1 MTTSKKMFDL
11 SYLSDYRQTLHTS
24 LGTLIKQNQT
34 INIVPDNSGP
44 SQTNTPSRYVNRIR
58 ALNETIIA
66 KHIKIGP
73 DRPFGR
79 GTGYGSKG
87 ANPDSLPTESV
98 DITVG
103 AMGRRAKVLKDG
115 THVDPSIADAAR
127 FMISDITDVD
137 KNMGFCD
144 GPLGN
149 KAAQSAI
156 YGGADQVRFF
166 GYDGIQ
172 FSTGM
177 PQGHKGLKGGIS
189 TSMGGKISR
198 APKIVFSAGNTDGST
213 PVFGLP
219 GILSDDEVSVIQ
231 GLAKGEN
238 VEACIADLAVILDKL
253 QGALI
258 RLAIFQGIFANILG
272 ITVPPGIQPHHAAAA
287 GPMVNE
293 TFNKFI
299 DSVIQLRLDK
309 VFWNNTYCSVGSP
322 KRLASTNV
330 FTS

>member
-1 MTTSKKMFDL
+1 MSDTKKMYDL
-11 SYLSDYRQTLHTS
+11 GHLSQWRQDLYKS
-24 LGTLIKQNQT
+24 LETLIKQNQT

-58 ALNETIIA
+58 ALNETIMGP
-66 KHIKIGP
+66 IKVGP

-87 ANPDSLPTESV
+87 ANPDSLPTQAV
-98 DITVG
+98 DISVG
-103 AMGRRAKVLKDG
+103 AMRRSSKVLKDG

-127 FMISDITDVD
+127 FTISDVTDVD

-149 KAAQSAI
+149 KKAQSAI

-172 FSTGM
+172 FSTGA
-177 PQGHKGLKGGIS
+177 PKGFKGLKDGIT
-189 TSMGGKISR
+189 TSLGGKISR

-213 PVFGLP
+213 PTFGLP
-219 GILSDDEVSVIQ
+219 GIQADEEVSVIQ
-231 GLAKGEN
+231 GIAKGEN
-238 VEACIADLAVILDKL
+238 MEACIRELADVLDKL
-253 QGALI
+253 CGALI
-258 RLAIFQGIFANILG
+258 RMAIFQGVFANILG
-272 ITVPPGIQPHHAAAA
+272 VTIPPGIQPHHAAAA
-287 GPMVNE
+287 GPVVDE

-299 DSVIQLRLDK
+299 NTVIQLRLDK
-309 VFWNNTYCSVGSP
+309 VFWNNTYVSEGSP
-322 KRLASTNV
+322 KRIASTNV